1 MNPTTPPTPLIG
13 ALEQLRPHD
22 HLCSIY
28 ESQEEQFRTSMPFIW
43 IGLQRGEKCI
53 YIADDAN
60 IPAVREAMYR
70 EGIDVDHATRSNA
83 LALITKEQS
92 YLRRGSFDPDWMF
105 TFWQEA
111 TEQAMHEGFA
121 ALRATGETEW
131 VIRGGPGVERW
142 MEYESRLT
150 HTLAEN
156 NCFALCQYNRRLF
169 PSDLILDVIRTHPTV
184 IYGDTVCLN
193 LYHVPPEEFLGTN
206 QTAREVERM
215 LTTIQERERV
225 EYALGEQRRNLR
237 DSEQR
242 FRLMVEGVKDYAI
255 FMLDAAGRVTSW
267 NVGAERLKGYRE
279 DEILGQHLSRFYPP
293 EEVARGKPDAALRLA
308 TATGR
313 AEDEDWCVRKDGS
326 RFWADVLITA
336 VRDEA
341 GELIGFSK
349 LTRDIT
355 ERKLA
360 EDALQKMQTELTHVT
375 RVMTMGEMAA
385 SIAHEVNQPLAAVVT
400 NGNACLRWLAREVP
414 DLDEARAAVERI
426 IRDGHRASH
435 VIQRLRALA
444 KRSEPQ
450 KAWLDLNDVIDEV
463 VTLVHSEVRMH
474 HAALEMELT
483 SALPPVLGDRIQVQQ
498 VLLNL
503 LMNGIEAMRAI
514 TDRPRELLIRSQ
526 QYDTETVLVAVQDAG
541 IGLDPQ
547 QMARLF
553 DAFFTTKPEGM
564 GLGLSISRTI
574 IEAHGGHLWATP
586 NADHGAT
593 MQFTLPAGGQLGH
606 E

>member
-1 MNPTTPPTPLIG
+1 MHPATPTTPLIG

-28 ESQEEQFRTSMPFIW
+28 ESQEEQFRTAMPFVR
-43 IGLQRGEKCI
+43 IGLERGEKCI

-60 IPAVREAMYR
+60 IPTVRAAMYH

-83 LALITKEQS
+83 LALITKEQT
-92 YLRRGSFDPDWMF
+92 YLRRGTFDPDWMF

-111 TEQAMHEGFA
+111 TEQAKNEGFA

-131 VIRGGPGVERW
+131 VMRGGPGLERW

-150 HTLAEN
+150 HTLAES

-169 PSDLILDVIRTHPTV
+169 PSDLIRDVIRTHPTV
-184 IYGDTVCLN
+184 IYGDTVCEN
-193 LYHVPPEEFLGTN
+193 FYHVPPEEFLGTN
-206 QTAREVERM
+206 QTAREVERL
-215 LTTIQERERV
+215 LTTIQERDRV
-225 EYALGEQRRNLR
+225 EYALREQRRNLLV
-237 DSEQR
+237 SEQR

-255 FMLDAAGRVTSW
+255 FMLDTAGRVTSW
-267 NVGAERLKGYRE
+267 NVGAERLKGYGE
-279 DEILGQHLSRFYPP
+279 EEILGQHFSRFYPP
-293 EEVARGKPDAALRLA
+293 EGIAQGKPDAALRLA
-308 TATGR
+308 AATGS
-313 AEDEDWCVRKDGS
+313 AEDEDWRVRKDGS

-341 GELIGFSK
+341 GELISFSK
-349 LTRDIT
+349 VTRDIT
-355 ERKLA
+355 ERRLA
-360 EDALQKMQTELTHVT
+360 EDALQKMQAELTHVT
-375 RVMTMGEMAA
+375 RAMTMGELAA
-385 SIAHEVNQPLAAVVT
+385 SIAHEVNQPLAAIVT
-400 NGNACLRWLAREVP
+400 SANACQRWLAREVP
-414 DLDEARAAVERI
+414 DLDEARAAAERI
-426 IRDGHRASH
+426 SRDGHRASD

-450 KAWLDLNDVIDEV
+450 KTRLDLNEVIDEV
-463 VTLVHSEVRMH
+463 VTLMHSEMRLHGV
-474 HAALEMELT
+474 ALRMELS
-483 SALPPVLGDRIQVQQ
+483 SALLPVLGDRVQVQQ

-503 LMNGIEAMRAI
+503 LMNGIEAMRPI
-514 TDRPRELLIRSQ
+514 TDRPREMLIRSRQ
-526 QYDTETVLVAVQDAG
+526 HDVDTVLVAVQDAG

-574 IEAHGGHLWATP
+574 IEAHGGRLWATP
-586 NADHGAT
+586 NTEHGAT
-593 MQFTLPAGGQLGH
+593 VQFSLPTSSTPG
-606 E
+606 